1 MHPARFHA
9 HSPFLLQRAPA
20 RYEATCCRHTRTC
33 ALRGH
38 GWPCFTTT
46 ALRRFQRVMSDALER
61 PCWSQPT
68 VLINATLDQNAKQ
81 GGAYGI
87 VSYSRK
93 QALAQL
99 KRIQDSAGMLYERW
113 TNGTK
118 SVLNPTMIAPEV
130 STRLCWTATEAWR
143 PNTGL
148 SRATAISGKH

>member
-1 MHPARFHA
+1 MIS
-9 HSPFLLQRAPA
+9 SPSDVRSPN
-20 RYEATCCRHTRTC
+20 HTTSCASRPISRTFSIPVSAC
-33 ALRGH
+33 SRALRSH
-38 GWPCFTTT
+38 
-46 ALRRFQRVMSDALER
+46 LSDALER